1 MVNQENKFKKFI
13 LFQFIVNL
21 FVDINLSKIVKSTKT
36 SLSAR
41 IGESYAF
48 FGVDESFY
56 RV

>member
-41 IGESYAF
+41 IGKSYAF